1 MLDKKKLNF
10 NDSIFIYKK
19 LLLCTSFSSQL
30 KKNKKKRKKVYFF
43 YNYFM
48 KVEFIVA
55 TH

>member
-19 LLLCTSFSSQL
+19 LLLCTSFNSQL
-30 KKNKKKRKKVYFF
+30 LKKKKVYFF